1 MNKQQI
7 RIFYR
12 SRGRSYFKTPG
23 GWAEFLI
30 VKNSIIFDAYKVEKL
45 KL

>member
-7 RIFYR
+7 RIFFR
-12 SRGRSYFKTPG
+12 SMGRSYYKTPG
-23 GWAEFLI
+23 GWSEHLI
-30 VKNSIIFDAYKVEKL
+30 KINSIIFDAYKVEKL

>member
-12 SRGRSYFKTPG
+12 SRGRSYFKNPAS
-23 GWAEFLI
+23 WPEYLI
-30 VKNSIIFDAYKVEKL
+30 KKNSIIFDAYKVEKL